1 MKRIG
6 LAGGIGAG
14 KSAACEFLVK
24 QGFDVIDADD
34 VAHQIIEPD
43 QAAWSALID
52 AFGTSILKSDRT
64 LDREY
69 LAKIVFSDSSARDR
83 LNSITHPAIGIEIIR
98 QLEACKSKAAF
109 VALPLFRAEH
119 RQIFSLDSA
128 WAVLASP
135 EIAKQRLI
143 EHRGFS
149 DVDAQARID
158 SQISNEVRSSLVN
171 RVIWNEGTVQD
182 LENCLNE
189 ALISEGL
196 LSG

>member
-6 LAGGIGAG
+6 VAGGIGAG

-34 VAHQIIEPD
+34 VAHQIVEPD
-43 QAAWSALID
+43 QAAWSALVD
-52 AFGTSILKSDRT
+52 AFGASILKSDRT

-69 LAKIVFSDSSARDR
+69 LARDR

-135 EIAKQRLI
+135 EIAKRRLI

-158 SQISNEVRSSLVN
+158 SQISNEVRSSLVD
-171 RVIWNEGTVQD
+171 RAIWNEGTVQD
-182 LENCLNE
+182 LENSLNE

>member
-6 LAGGIGAG
+6 VAGGIGAG

-34 VAHQIIEPD
+34 VAHQIVEPD

-83 LNSITHPAIGIEIIR
+83 LNS
-98 QLEACKSKAAF
+98 K
-109 VALPLFRAEH
+109 
-119 RQIFSLDSA
+119 
-128 WAVLASP
+128 
-135 EIAKQRLI
+135 
-143 EHRGFS
+143 
-149 DVDAQARID
+149 
-158 SQISNEVRSSLVN
+158 
-171 RVIWNEGTVQD
+171 
-182 LENCLNE
+182 
-189 ALISEGL
+189 
-196 LSG
+196 LS